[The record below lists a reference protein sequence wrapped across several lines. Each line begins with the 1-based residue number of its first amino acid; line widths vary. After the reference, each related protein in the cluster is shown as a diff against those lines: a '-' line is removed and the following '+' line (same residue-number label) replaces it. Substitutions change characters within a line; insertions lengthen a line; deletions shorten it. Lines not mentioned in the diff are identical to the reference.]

1 MEQLYNAYNRSLIK
15 KYGIYFDKYNVISL
29 KDNDLSLNKEDKI
42 KILEIS
48 KSKKYIAVSFSNL
61 KIYIFELIEAKHDNN
76 DIFNINLISIFDVI
90 NNKDENNEVNLI
102 NFSYD
107 EKNLSVLINNSTLNI
122 YDIFTGEI
130 IRTFNKEIIYFKN
143 ITDKNNLLIGTKDKK
158 ILISNENDNNSFI
171 LIFPKIIN
179 QPLINKECKGL

>member
-1 MEQLYNAYNRSLIK
+1 MNQLKNYIQKNLSIYEDDNYILNQLFKVNITPLEQLYNAYNRSLIK

-130 IRTFNKEIIYFKN
+130 IRTFNKEIIYF
-143 ITDKNNLLIGTKDKK
+143 I
-158 ILISNENDNNSFI
+158 ENWFYI
-171 LIFPKIIN
+171 
-179 QPLINKECKGL
+179 